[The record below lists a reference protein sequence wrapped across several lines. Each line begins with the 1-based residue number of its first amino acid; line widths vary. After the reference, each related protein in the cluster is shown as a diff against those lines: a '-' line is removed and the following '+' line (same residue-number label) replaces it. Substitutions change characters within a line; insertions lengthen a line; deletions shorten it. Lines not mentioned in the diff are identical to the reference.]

1 MWHKRI
7 LYFGNHQHNI
17 EHRRTSFSKTLT
29 SILPMNGFVQ
39 YITYS
44 NIYFESVVL
53 RSSESLFQLLSFLLL
68 FCANIPKMQKTYI
81 CVFHL
86 KLNKISITK
95 KVMNYRIS
103 HKNEGKYVKNW
114 PLTSFTSCR
123 RRFSY
128 QYNFIFTIFYAI
140 RKTSR
145 TSDRWWKGKEKTEK
159 ENCLKWLFKN
169 RNLWWERYI
178 L

>member
-1 MWHKRI
+1 MGLFNTLLTQTFTLNLWFKVFRI
-7 LYFGNHQHNI
+7 SL
-17 EHRRTSFSKTLT
+17 
-29 SILPMNGFVQ
+29 SIAVV
-39 YITYS
+39 S
-44 NIYFESVVL
+44 SVL
-53 RSSESLFQLLSFLLL
+53 CKYTEN
-68 FCANIPKMQKTYI
+68 AKKTYI
-81 CVFHL
+81 CVLHL

-95 KVMNYRIS
+95 KVMNYHIS

-114 PLTSFTSCR
+114 PLTYFTSCR

-178 L
+178 INEIGHFVSRTGHLQ